1 MDIIFNLYLGDI
13 MEFKDALKDL
23 SNKINKIKDHIHNEE
38 MTKHSLILPFINLLG
53 YNIFNPLEVRPE
65 YTADYGIKKGEKVD
79 YALLNDGK
87 PILFLEAKSVNE
99 SLYNHDSQLA
109 RYFITHPNV
118 KVAILTN
125 GINYK
130 FFVDLEHTN
139 LMDRIPFFE
148 FDITNL
154 RDSDFEII
162 ENFRKEKY
170 DNDSIRKL
178 AKELKH
184 KSVINKKL
192 RELLKEPN
200 ENFIRFLIKEC
211 GFNESDELIEDIKPI
226 IKKSIND
233 IFYKENDLM
242 NNNNNNNNIPKVN
255 NSNVSN
261 KINDMADSLD
271 STLFDNYDE
280 DSIFYIFRKGN
291 KMASGILLDSN
302 EFKVFKGSKAVL
314 EEKKSG
320 KGFSKLRK
328 KLIDLE
334 ILKKYDDNHYIFTKD
349 YIFNTPSQASGV
361 IMGASLNGWIEWK
374 NNKNETLDKVYRK

>member
-23 SNKINKIKDHIHNEE
+23 SNKINEIKDHIQNEE

-87 PILFLEAKSVNE
+87 PIIFLEAKSVNE

-125 GINYK
+125 GIKYK
-130 FFVDLEHTN
+130 FFTDLEHTN
-139 LMDRIPFFE
+139 LMDRTPFFE

-154 RDSDFEII
+154 RDSDFEILK
-162 ENFRKEKY
+162 NFRKEKY
-170 DNDSIRKL
+170 DNDLIKKL
-178 AKELKH
+178 AKELKY

-211 GFNESDELIEDIKPI
+211 GFDESDELIEDIKHI
-226 IKKSIND
+226 IKKSIGD
-233 IFYKENDLM
+233 IFYKENDSM
-242 NNNNNNNNIPKVN
+242 NNNIIPKAN

-261 KINDMADSLD
+261 KINDITNSLD
-271 STLFDNYDE
+271 NTLFNNYDE

-291 KMASGILLDSN
+291 KIASGILLDSN
-302 EFKVFKGSKAVL
+302 KFKVFKGSKAVL

-328 KLIDLE
+328 KLINLE
-334 ILKKYDDNHYIFTKD
+334 VLKKYNDNHYIFTED
-349 YIFNTPSQASGV
+349 YVFNTPSQASGV
-361 IMGASLNGWIEWK
+361 IMSMRLNGWIEWK
-374 NNKNETLDKVYRK
+374 NNKNKTLDEIYRR